1 MSANNDNK
9 SWPPFLIYS
18 TWIAIH
24 HYPRQRH
31 PNIWRRKNHLLLFD
45 LVQVVAFH
53 LRRPQVRPRPIGGEW
68 GRPMGGEFWRKVHPP
83 QIHLAA
89 AAAAASA
96 AAAPRCC
103 CCLFA
108 RACRQQQGPGGRKRL
123 IFRGCFSNLQVHTTS
138 LAQGLGLHASGLV
151 KLTIVCMLSVSSTHL
166 LLDLLFLVRRVL
178 SSKEKYTFEFLNQCS
193 RWILREFCL
202 AFLLFLWKV
211 TSLNGDRT
219 PTE

>member
-1 MSANNDNK
+1 MQPGLTIFTCRNVPTTSQDK
-9 SWPPFLIYS
+9 D
-18 TWIAIH
+18 IH
-24 HYPRQRH
+24 VFE
-31 PNIWRRKNHLLLFD
+31 KNHLLLFD
-45 LVQVVAFH
+45 LMQVFAFH

-68 GRPMGGEFWRKVHPP
+68 GRPIGGEFWRKVHPP

-138 LAQGLGLHASGLV
+138 LAQGLGLQASGLV
-151 KLTIVCMLSVSSTHL
+151 KLTCVYVVS
-166 LLDLLFLVRRVL
+166 FINP
-178 SSKEKYTFEFLNQCS
+178 FAFG
-193 RWILREFCL
+193 L
-202 AFLLFLWKV
+202 AF
-211 TSLNGDRT
+211 SSQAG
-219 PTE
+219 P